1 MERIV
6 AKAPI
11 PAPTPG
17 THGGGFL
24 GVLSSATPVVDE
36 LEVVSPKDED
46 PDAATVVDDA
56 TTVDSKRVEP
66 TLLVDEVIV
75 VEDG

>member
-6 AKAPI
+6 AKAPT

-17 THGGGFL
+17 THGWGFL

-56 TTVDSKRVEP
+56 TTVDSE
-66 TLLVDEVIV
+66 
-75 VEDG
+75 